1 MESVSS
7 CWNNNLG
14 GSAVGIIWEA
24 FPNGLEDALVCV
36 CVCVTI
42 LAPPTPVCV

>member
-7 CWNNNLG
+7 CWNNAVG
-14 GSAVGIIWEA
+14 ESAVGIIWEA

-36 CVCVTI
+36 SVTI